1 VPLPDEGDDEGV
13 LPMDMDAISKDH
25 YRWVAAEF
33 SLSALS
39 RHFGKARNS
48 LTTFFE
54 TLSQYRLY
62 RGGVDTRPMHTE
74 Q

>member
-1 VPLPDEGDDEGV
+1 MPFPDENDDEGV

-39 RHFGKARNS
+39 RHFGQARNS
-48 LTTFFE
+48 PTTFFE
-54 TLSQYRLY
+54 TLS
-62 RGGVDTRPMHTE
+62 
-74 Q
+74 